1 MSCVYDLL
9 SIFSHLEPYKT
20 LQCNTR
26 MAYINING
34 NQNNLNSLQKLKV
47 EKAENEKKDEEFVGM
62 DMETVADSFR

>member
-1 MSCVYDLL
+1 
-9 SIFSHLEPYKT
+9 
-20 LQCNTR
+20 